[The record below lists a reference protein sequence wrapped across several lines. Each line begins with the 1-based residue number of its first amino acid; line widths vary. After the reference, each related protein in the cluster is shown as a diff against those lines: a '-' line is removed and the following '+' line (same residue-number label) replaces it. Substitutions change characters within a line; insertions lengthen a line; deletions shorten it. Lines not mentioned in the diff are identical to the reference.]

1 MNLGDVAARGAG
13 ITLAVQVGQ
22 TAVQLASVIALTRLL
37 TPTDFGLVGMVTAL
51 VGIASIVQDFGLS
64 MAAIRAPVVTA
75 PQQTNLFWANTAL
88 GLACSG
94 IVVAS
99 TPLVVAAYR
108 EPRLTPIVP
117 ALAAIFVFSGMG
129 AQYSAMMAREF
140 RFKELGFVSISA
152 QVLSV
157 AIAIVMAAAGFG
169 FWAIVA
175 QQVSYAALLTAGYVW
190 CTKWIPGLPVRG
202 ATIRPFLRFGTGV
215 LGTQAIAYATK
226 NVDNIAIGAVWGAVP
241 LGLYSRAY
249 QLMLAPLNKIN
260 APLTRVALPV
270 LSRVQHDDATFMRY
284 LSRAQVIACYVTAG
298 VFAIIAG
305 LARPVVDLL
314 FGTEWRA
321 AAPLVAVLAIG
332 GIFRSVAQV
341 AYWAYLARGASGRLL
356 RQRLLTG
363 AITVALIAGG
373 VPWGALGVAVA
384 CTIAAVVSWLIA
396 MVHVAYAVHIDSK
409 PLLVHATRI
418 IGYVALPCGVAAWG
432 ASMLPVPAAAQVL
445 CGVAIA
451 GAYFT
456 VACMLIDWIRSDVA
470 FSWAFVKR
478 SVGRTAPSASRVR
491 P

>member
-175 QQVSYAALLTAGYVW
+175 QQVSYAALLTAGYAAAKLASIGGSSGMLFAALVFGA
-190 CTKWIPGLPVRG
+190 IVVLVGANLVVREFTG
-202 ATIRPFLRFGTGV
+202 EWDRP
-215 LGTQAIAYATK
+215 
-226 NVDNIAIGAVWGAVP
+226 
-241 LGLYSRAY
+241 
-249 QLMLAPLNKIN
+249 
-260 APLTRVALPV
+260 
-270 LSRVQHDDATFMRY
+270 
-284 LSRAQVIACYVTAG
+284 C
-298 VFAIIAG
+298 
-305 LARPVVDLL
+305 
-314 FGTEWRA
+314 RA
-321 AAPLVAVLAIG
+321 A
-332 GIFRSVAQV
+332 S
-341 AYWAYLARGASGRLL
+341 RG
-356 RQRLLTG
+356 
-363 AITVALIAGG
+363 
-373 VPWGALGVAVA
+373 
-384 CTIAAVVSWLIA
+384 
-396 MVHVAYAVHIDSK
+396 
-409 PLLVHATRI
+409 
-418 IGYVALPCGVAAWG
+418 
-432 ASMLPVPAAAQVL
+432 
-445 CGVAIA
+445 
-451 GAYFT
+451 
-456 VACMLIDWIRSDVA
+456 
-470 FSWAFVKR
+470 
-478 SVGRTAPSASRVR
+478 R